1 MTLTRIP
8 GRTCSAVMP
17 GRSFSS
23 TFFSAGAFS
32 TVLALPLCLP
42 VSPCSS
48 LATSRAAGCKARES
62 FRANL
67 VHKSFL
73 SPLPKYARL
82 PLLSFL
88 MAMLALCQ
96 IPKLSA
102 GFGIDYHLAGIFQG
116 VPAPLGQ
123 GPHLARKRFLGH
135 L

>member
-1 MTLTRIP
+1 M
-8 GRTCSAVMP
+8 
-17 GRSFSS
+17 
-23 TFFSAGAFS
+23 GAPFPLLSPSQARS
-32 TVLALPLCLP
+32 TVLAPPPCLA

-48 LATSRAAGCKARES
+48 LATSRATGCKARES

-67 VHKSFL
+67 VHQAFL

-82 PLLSFL
+82 PLLGLL

-102 GFGIDYHLAGIFQG
+102 GFGIDYHLAGIFEG